1 MMENQMTSEEIY
13 ERMSIH
19 MRYCTKETCLV
30 NHNKLWNSADKYIL
44 ISDVDIFI
52 KEKQG
57 DAQ

>member
-1 MMENQMTSEEIY
+1 MTSEEIY